1 MLKEEIKSLQK
12 KLENPSP
19 EAVEWRVAYEQLQ
32 EELESA
38 KHENFNDDEELRSK
52 NEELDA
58 TIEKLC
64 NEKAELEDKLNDI
77 IQSSNETRDE
87 IESMINEVDRL
98 EKEMNSLQNELD
110 DEKARSEMNR
120 RQADEAH
127 SQLESI
133 GDELRCVTNEK
144 VNLEF
149 EWNVMKTKLASL
161 ESKIAELNKS
171 LQQKQSELIEME
183 TLSRENE
190 LELQCSIEELEKD
203 LMKTKNEV
211 NLQMESA
218 QQTKAQ
224 FHDTKTLSESIN
236 KDLKTALNQVEEQ
249 QKTIKSLE
257 EKVIDLTNQNT
268 STGTIVKKYQESEET
283 LNERI
288 MAMNQELGQLRKERE
303 NLDQRLTCV
312 REQSE
317 LTASSLDEKTETVHL
332 LQDQIVKLKDEHA
345 KVLKLNKEETLALE
359 RKLSEFKA
367 TNEEVKALQSDL
379 ESKQQQINELNDSL
393 EKVSVLLAC
402 KERVQEELDRRFQ
415 QSNEVNDALTSKLKH
430 VEECLAEKD
439 AHLIHLNEENN
450 QMKNE
455 TIQYYEEVKLK
466 MEENIEQLK
475 TERSQHLIFIQ
486 ELQKNLG
493 QTKLEVNMLREEL
506 AINGNQLATLKN
518 HNGLLLDKKSQE
530 INTMESKLKD
540 AEFQLNKAIVSQKE
554 IEDILEKERDRLRKK
569 EAEVAKLQGERDAAL
584 CSLKDY
590 ENSLATTQQSH
601 ELRIRQLMEEKK
613 EMQKVIDSN
622 KESFNMSCDVK
633 EELEYKIKEL
643 QTKIDALNESHD
655 KAIKEIKADFFAKES
670 STMKNSSDFEKIIH
684 AKDIELSEMEKS
696 SITLRSEYSQ
706 LKKQHSV
713 MKAAEEDTLRKLQTQ
728 RDRVILLQREK
739 GQLECECDILRED
752 HNKLNEK
759 LRSMS
764 KDKNVLQMENESLKR
779 TIENMKADIHFS
791 DSRSRGGSTFEND
804 SRLSYDDVST
814 EMDSVLGKMSSEP
827 IHEEEECVDPMEE
840 SFDESMFLPTVTY
853 DEKENEPV
861 DTNILATPSKLD
873 YGGGKR
879 QPLSERKQNR
889 TPLRSVN
896 KLKSSTKK
904 LRSSTK
910 KARSQYMMFNNKV
923 LFGEK

>member
-1 MLKEEIKSLQK
+1 MK
-12 KLENPSP
+12 N
-19 EAVEWRVAYEQLQ
+19 
-32 EELESA
+32 
-38 KHENFNDDEELRSK
+38 K
-52 NEELDA
+52 NEELEA

-64 NEKAELEDKLNDI
+64 NQKAELEDKLNDI
-77 IQSSNETRDE
+77 IQSSNDTRHE

-98 EKEMNSLQNELD
+98 EKEMNYLQNELD
-110 DEKARSEMNR
+110 EEKTRSEMNR

-127 SQLESI
+127 SQLESMS
-133 GDELRCVTNEK
+133 DELQSVTNEK

-149 EWNVMKTKLASL
+149 EWNVMKTKLMSL
-161 ESKIAELNKS
+161 ESNIAELNRS

-190 LELQCSIEELEKD
+190 LELQCTIEELEKD
-203 LMKTKNEV
+203 LMKSKNEM
-211 NLQMESA
+211 NLQMESE
-218 QQTKAQ
+218 QQTQAQ
-224 FHDTKTLSESIN
+224 FHDTKAMNESIN

-268 STGTIVKKYQESEET
+268 STGTIEKKYKETEET

-288 MAMNQELGQLRKERE
+288 LAMNQELEQLRKERE
-303 NLDQRLTCV
+303 NLDKRLTCV

-317 LTASSLDEKTETVHL
+317 LTALSLEEKTEIVHL

-345 KVLKLNKEETLALE
+345 EVLKLNKEETLALE
-359 RKLSEFKA
+359 RRLSEFKA
-367 TNEEVKALQSDL
+367 TNEELRALQTDL
-379 ESKQQQINELNDSL
+379 ESKQQQINDLKNSL
-393 EKVSVLLAC
+393 EKVTELLAC
-402 KERVQEELDRRFQ
+402 KEREQEELNRRFQ
-415 QSNEVNDALTSKLKH
+415 QSNEANDALTSKLKH

-450 QMKNE
+450 QMKND

-466 MEENIEQLK
+466 MEDNIEQLK
-475 TERSQHLIFIQ
+475 KERSQHLIFIQ
-486 ELQKNLG
+486 ELQMNLG
-493 QTKLEVNMLREEL
+493 QTKLEVNTLREEL
-506 AINGNQLATLKN
+506 VINGNQLTTLKN
-518 HNGLLLDKKSQE
+518 QNGLLLDKKSQE
-530 INTMESKLKD
+530 LNTILSKLK
-540 AEFQLNKAIVSQKE
+540 EGELQLHNAIVSQKE
-554 IEDILEKERDRLRKK
+554 IEDILEKERDCLRKK

-584 CSLKDY
+584 CSVKDY

-622 KESFNMSCDVK
+622 KESFSTSCDMK
-633 EELEYKIKEL
+633 EELQCKVKEL
-643 QTKIDALNESHD
+643 QNKLDALNESHD
-655 KAIKEIKADFFAKES
+655 KTIKEMQADFFKKES
-670 STMKNSSDFEKIIH
+670 SIMNNSSDFEKIIH
-684 AKDIELSEMEKS
+684 AKDIELSDMEKS
-696 SITLRSEYSQ
+696 SLTLKSEYSQ
-706 LKKQHSV
+706 LKKQHSI
-713 MKAAEEDTLRKLQTQ
+713 MRAAEEDTLRKLQTQ

-739 GQLECECDILRED
+739 GQLEFECDNLRED

-764 KDKNVLQMENESLKR
+764 RDKNELQMENESLKR
-779 TIENMKADIHFS
+779 TIENMKTDIHFS

-814 EMDSVLGKMSSEP
+814 EMDSVIGKMSSEP
-827 IHEEEECVDPMEE
+827 IKEEECVDPMEE

-861 DTNILATPSKLD
+861 DTNILATPSKVD

-896 KLKSSTKK
+896 KLKSSAKK